1 MLQFYVNKKIMLDFL
16 FFYYRIKSTKHCFAA
31 QIRTNLPKKIT
42 TKLKEFKMNKNR
54 PNNRHGHHNNNRRP
68 ALNINKNTVLDS
80 SGPCGRIR
88 GNVQQLIDKYLSA
101 AKDARGQNDKILY
114 ETCMQ
119 HAEHYTRILNSINA
133 QFNQQRPTRQPDQA
147 AEEKIEK
154 TEDAL
159 PTQTVENIAVSEEEI
174 PQENKLNQDLP
185 FMQVDL
191 QIEQTKPAK
200 SKNKRPKT
208 EKTENEKAE
217 AENNS

>member
-1 MLQFYVNKKIMLDFL
+1 
-16 FFYYRIKSTKHCFAA
+16 
-31 QIRTNLPKKIT
+31 
-42 TKLKEFKMNKNR
+42 
-54 PNNRHGHHNNNRRP
+54 
-68 ALNINKNTVLDS
+68 
-80 SGPCGRIR
+80 
-88 GNVQQLIDKYLSA
+88 
-101 AKDARGQNDKILY
+101 
-114 ETCMQ
+114 MQ

-159 PTQTVENIAVSEEEI
+159 PTQTVEDMAVSEEEI